1 MHGVLCGV
9 WAGIY
14 NYGLPARAHVMKF
27 RMLLWYMARRM
38 DLLART
44 HPEFI
49 ARLHGRDF
57 VIQIS
62 TDEGAHRFFRVRHNR
77 VESHNSVCP
86 APDLTMQFINNHVA
100 FRLLSRGDANSFM
113 TAVQAGE
120 VKLIGDYAL
129 LMWFMGIGKYLRPAR
144 RGRSGREPETPR
156 SAG

>member
-1 MHGVLCGV
+1 
-9 WAGIY
+9 
-14 NYGLPARAHVMKF
+14 MKF

-86 APDLTMQFINNHVA
+86 EPDLTMHFINNDVA

-144 RGRSGREPETPR
+144 RGRSRREADAHR
-156 SAG
+156 HAG

>member
-1 MHGVLCGV
+1 
-9 WAGIY
+9 
-14 NYGLPARAHVMKF
+14 MKF

-57 VIQIS
+57 VIQMS

-77 VESHNSVCP
+77 VESHNSVHA
-86 APDLTMQFINNHVA
+86 APDLTMQFSNDKVA
-100 FRLLSRGDANSFM
+100 FRLLTKGDANSFM
-113 TAVQAGE
+113 TAVQANE
-120 VKLIGDYAL
+120 VKLLGDYSL

-144 RGRSGREPETPR
+144 RGRSRRESDTHR
-156 SAG
+156 AAG